1 MYVRLTWEA
10 CFNVHAKTRVVQ
22 ICQVRR
28 QVHPADVFD
37 GGLFVIK
44 LGRAKMLQTWKSS
57 CDSPGIRKMTNSAWF
72 RKSTF
77 FFEDVFSDVRRKV
90 SVFYLAEDEYT
101 KSLCFLAMTW
111 PWWKKWVQHGS
122 TWLFLLSLKKQV
134 SPGGLPID
142 ETGNDLQLTSS
153 PHRILVFT
161 RSDQRI
167 LTMEYFI
174 DNISSGSVEE
184 VLVTIPPQKCPY
196 SV

>member
-1 MYVRLTWEA
+1 M
-10 CFNVHAKTRVVQ
+10 
-22 ICQVRR
+22 
-28 QVHPADVFD
+28 
-37 GGLFVIK
+37 IK
-44 LGRAKMLQTWKSS
+44 LGRAKMFQTWKSS
-57 CDSPGIRKMTNSAWF
+57 RDSPGVRKMTNSAWF
-72 RKSTF
+72 RK
-77 FFEDVFSDVRRKV
+77 FEDVFSDVRRKV
-90 SVFYLAEDEYT
+90 SVFYLAEDEYN

-111 PWWKKWVQHGS
+111 PWWKKRVQHGS

-161 RSDQRI
+161 RSDQRV

-174 DNISSGSVEE
+174 VDNISSGSVEE

>member
-1 MYVRLTWEA
+1 M
-10 CFNVHAKTRVVQ
+10 
-22 ICQVRR
+22 
-28 QVHPADVFD
+28 
-37 GGLFVIK
+37 IK
-44 LGRAKMLQTWKSS
+44 LGRAKMFQTWKSS
-57 CDSPGIRKMTNSAWF
+57 RDSPGVRKMTNSAWF
-72 RKSTF
+72 RK
-77 FFEDVFSDVRRKV
+77 FEDVFSDVRRKV
-90 SVFYLAEDEYT
+90 SVFYLAEDEYN

-111 PWWKKWVQHGS
+111 PWWKKRVQHGS

-174 DNISSGSVEE
+174 VDNISSGSVEE
-184 VLVTIPPQKCPY
+184 VLVTIPPK
-196 SV
+196 SVHIPFEFQEGKMFCSLAFPSQAAATSGKSPADK